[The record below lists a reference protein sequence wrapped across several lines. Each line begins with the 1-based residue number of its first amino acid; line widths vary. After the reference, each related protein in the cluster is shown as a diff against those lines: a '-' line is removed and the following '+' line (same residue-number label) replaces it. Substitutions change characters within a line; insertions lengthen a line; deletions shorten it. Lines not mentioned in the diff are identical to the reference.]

1 VGHDVT
7 VITIYFDGDQT
18 LWDFQALMRRTLG
31 LTIEELRRFL
41 PDLDGDLSVD
51 AFVIDRQRASNALR
65 GTTTNLEAIR
75 LAAFQGSLRRLGVDD
90 DDLAQHLNAFYL
102 ERRFSS
108 VDLYDDVIP
117 TLNDLA
123 ADHNIGLLSNGNSY
137 PDRVGLQRYFG
148 AAVFSQDV
156 GAEKPDPAIYLA
168 AQQALPGDRYIM
180 VGDSLSN
187 DVTGA
192 QSAGWS
198 GVWLNRDG
206 LPTPSFASPD
216 LIISSLHQLKSW
228 LHGDR

>member
-1 VGHDVT
+1 VGLPGTDA
-7 VITIYFDGDQT
+7 G
-18 LWDFQALMRRTLG
+18 TLG
-31 LTIEELRRFL
+31 LTIEELRRL
-41 PDLDGDLSVD
+41 VPDLDGDLTVD
-51 AFVIDRQRASNALR
+51 AFVVDRQWTNEALR
-65 GTTTNLEAIR
+65 GTTINLEAIR
-75 LAAFQGSLRRLGVDD
+75 LAAFQESLRRLGVCDE
-90 DDLAQHLNAFYL
+90 DLARHLNAFYL

-123 ADHNIGLLSNGNSY
+123 VDHNIGLLSNGNSY
-137 PDRVGLQRYFG
+137 PDRVGLQRYFR

-168 AQQALPGDRYIM
+168 AQKALPGDRYVM

-192 QSAGWS
+192 QAAGWS
-198 GVWLNRDG
+198 GVWLNRGG
-206 LPTPSFASPD
+206 LPQPSAASPD
-216 LIISSLHQLKSW
+216 LTTSSLHQLKRW

>member
-1 VGHDVT
+1 

-18 LWDFQALMRRTLG
+18 LWDFQALMRRTVG
-31 LTIEELRRFL
+31 LTIEQLRRL
-41 PDLDGDLSVD
+41 VPDLDGDLSVD
-51 AFVIDRQRASNALR
+51 AFVIDRERASEALR
-65 GTTTNLEAIR
+65 GTTTNLDAIR
-75 LAAFQGSLRRLGVDD
+75 LAAFHESLRRLGVDD

-108 VDLYDDVIP
+108 VGLYDDVIP
-117 TLNDLA
+117 TLNDLV
-123 ADHNIGLLSNGNSY
+123 ADYNIGLLSNGNSY
-137 PDRVGLQRYFG
+137 PEGVGLERYFG

-168 AQQALPGDRYIM
+168 AQNALPGDRYIM
-180 VGDSLSN
+180 VGDSLTN

-206 LPTPSFASPD
+206 VPQPSFVSPD
-216 LIISSLHQLKSW
+216 LTISTLHQLQPW
-228 LHGDR
+228 LYRSR